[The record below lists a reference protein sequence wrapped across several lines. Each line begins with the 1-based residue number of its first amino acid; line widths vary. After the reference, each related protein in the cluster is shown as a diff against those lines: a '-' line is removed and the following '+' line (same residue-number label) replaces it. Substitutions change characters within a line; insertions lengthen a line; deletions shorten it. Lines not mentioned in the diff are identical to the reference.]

1 MKSQL
6 IHSPDRTR
14 LAQRRILV
22 VANEN
27 LEATTLRDLVDLP
40 ANGEPAAEVLVIAPA
55 LNSRLRYWL
64 SDEDGARRDADL
76 RLAESLDCLNAV
88 GIAAAGRI
96 GDPDPVQA
104 IGDALRE
111 FGAQQI
117 VIPRQRAARPHWLV
131 RDVVDRARRRF
142 ALPVVAQ
149 PTDVPGLDPHT
160 KGLLRK
166 QRPAGTVVRCVRQAG
181 S

>member
-6 IHSPDRTR
+6 IHSPDLTR
-14 LAQRRILV
+14 LAKRRILV
-22 VANEN
+22 VANET
-27 LEATTLRDLVDLP
+27 LEATTLRDLIDLP
-40 ANGEPAAEVLVIAPA
+40 TSRESAAEVLVVVPA

-76 RLAESLDCLNAV
+76 RLAESLDCLHAA
-88 GIAAAGRI
+88 GIEAAGRI

-117 VIPRQRAARPHWLV
+117 VIPRQRKARPHWLA
-131 RDVVDRARRRF
+131 RDAVERARRRF

-149 PTDVPGLDPHT
+149 PTECPVLDAHT
-160 KGLLRK
+160 ERSPRK
-166 QRPAGTVVRCVRQAG
+166 QRPQATVVRCAGQAG

>member
-6 IHSPDRTR
+6 IHSPGRTKH
-14 LAQRRILV
+14 AKRRILV
-22 VANEN
+22 VANEP
-27 LEATTLRDLVDLP
+27 LEATTLRDLVDSP
-40 ANGEPAAEVLVIAPA
+40 ADGEPTAEVLVIAPA

-64 SDEDGARRDADL
+64 SDEDEARRGADL
-76 RLAESLDCLNAV
+76 RLAESLDRLRAA
-88 GIAAAGRI
+88 GIEAAGRI
-96 GDPDPVQA
+96 GDSDPVQA

-117 VIPRQRAARPHWLV
+117 VITRQREGRSHWLA
-131 RDVVDRARRRF
+131 RDAVERARRRF

-160 KGLLRK
+160 KGSLRK